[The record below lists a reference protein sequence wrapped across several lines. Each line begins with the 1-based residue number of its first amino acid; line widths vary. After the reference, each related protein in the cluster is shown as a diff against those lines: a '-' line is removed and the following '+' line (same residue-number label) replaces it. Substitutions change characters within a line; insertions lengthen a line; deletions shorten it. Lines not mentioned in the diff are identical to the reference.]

1 MDLTSTSQSTT
12 KDKPAKKK
20 EEDPK
25 APVKGASRS
34 SSAPAMATIQDD
46 DERLLARIGY
56 KQELRREFS
65 KWSTVSYAISILG
78 VLGSV
83 PATFASPLAAG
94 GPATAVW
101 CWFIGSC
108 MAMCIGSSVAEL
120 VSAYPTAG
128 GMYFVT
134 KHVVPEDQVAIFAWV
149 QGWCNLLGQTA
160 GVSSVAYTVS
170 QMLLA
175 CVSMNSTFKDGQYS
189 YSPTALETVLVSI
202 GLLCVMGVICSLTTK
217 SLHRIVL
224 WFAPINILASIGICA
239 AILLLT
245 PEKQSAKWVFTNV
258 TDGSGWGSKV
268 FSFLLGFL
276 SVAWTMTDY
285 DGTTHMSEET
295 HDAAIRGPVAIRV
308 AVLVSGIFGWM
319 LTVSMCF
326 CINDLDAI
334 LNSPT
339 GMPAAQIFLNAGGRK
354 GGTIMWFF
362 VILVQFFTGC
372 SAMLADTRMAY
383 AFARD
388 EALPFSNVL
397 AKVNQY
403 THTPVNAV
411 WFVVFFSICLNCIA
425 IGSTETATAIFNI
438 TAPALDVSYIS
449 VILAHQLYKH
459 RVRFIEGPFTLG
471 RWGTPINIISITWVI
486 FISVVLFFPPTQP
499 VTPAN
504 MNYAVCVAA
513 FIAIFSLSWWWL
525 SARRKYTG
533 PRTKDL
539 IEAIRT
545 EDYEEIYDPPNNFE
559 V

>member
-1 MDLTSTSQSTT
+1 
-12 KDKPAKKK
+12 
-20 EEDPK
+20 
-25 APVKGASRS
+25 
-34 SSAPAMATIQDD
+34 MATIQDD
-46 DERLLARIGY
+46 DELLLARIGY

-83 PATFASPLAAG
+83 PATFGSPLSAG

-101 CWFIGSC
+101 CWLIGSC

-134 KHVVPEDQVAIFAWV
+134 KHVVPKDQVAVFSWI

-175 CVSMNSTFKDGQYS
+175 CVSMNSDLVDGKYS
-189 YSPTALETVLVSI
+189 YSPTALHTVLVSI
-202 GLLCVMGVICSLTTK
+202 GILCVLGVICSLTTK
-217 SLHRIVL
+217 TLHRIIL
-224 WFAPINILASIGICA
+224 WFAPINITATIAICIA
-239 AILLLT
+239 LLCLT
-245 PEKQSAKWVFTNV
+245 PDKQPASWVFTHF

-268 FSFLLGFL
+268 FSFFLGFL

-295 HDAAIRGPVAIRV
+295 HDAAVRGPVAIKT
-308 AVLVSGIFGWM
+308 AVMVSGVFGWL

-326 CINDLDAI
+326 CLTDFEDI
-334 LNSPT
+334 LNTPT
-339 GMPAAQIFLNAGGRK
+339 GLPAAQIFLNAGGK
-354 GGTIMWFF
+354 AGGTIMWAFA
-362 VILVQFFTGC
+362 ILVQFFTGC

-388 EALPFSNVL
+388 NALPFSEFL
-397 AKVNQY
+397 SKVNPH

-411 WFVVFFSICLNCIA
+411 WFVVIFSIALNCIA
-425 IGSTETATAIFNI
+425 IGSTETATAIFSV
-438 TAPALDVSYIS
+438 TAPALDLSYVS
-449 VILAHQLYKH
+449 VILAHQIYKSK
-459 RVRFIEGPFTLG
+459 VKFVEGPFTLG
-471 RWGTPINIISITWVI
+471 RWGTIINYIAVVWVL
-486 FISVVLFFPPTQP
+486 FISTILFFPSQIP
-499 VTPAN
+499 VTKAN
-504 MNYAVCVAA
+504 MNYAICVAA
-513 FIAIFSLSWWWL
+513 FIAMFAMVWWWVAA
-525 SARRKYTG
+525 SGKYTG
-533 PRTKDL
+533 PQTND
-539 IEAIRT
+539 IIRELPT
-545 EDYEEIYDPPNNFE
+545 EDDEYEGHNNDHEINDTH